1 ADVIAGPGGAIQIV
15 LSAPFS
21 PLLKTGDTVQVGFD
35 TVSSLGAGVTGT
47 LEANGNWTITVIDDL
62 NFTLNGSQFVNAY
75 TGGGY
80 VATPVQSII
89 TINILNNLPPSDP
102 ITFYN
107 FLGLSFVTAGVAIVV
122 KGQANVLRSG
132 TLTGVQNGVDAT
144 NTPSTITDT
153 LAGDVWGPDIYLH
166 PVFVTCS
173 DGTISRAIPSND
185 LGAGQVQVTEWCS
198 SSQSNFPLGNY
209 IPGFTFYGT
218 LPVIGNSYDVVDYT
232 QAYP

>member
-1 ADVIAGPGGAIQIV
+1 
-15 LSAPFS
+15 
-21 PLLKTGDTVQVGFD
+21 
-35 TVSSLGAGVTGT
+35 
-47 LEANGNWTITVIDDL
+47 
-62 NFTLNGSQFVNAY
+62 
-75 TGGGY
+75 
-80 VATPVQSII
+80 
-89 TINILNNLPPSDP
+89 
-102 ITFYN
+102 
-107 FLGLSFVTAGVAIVV
+107 
-122 KGQANVLRSG
+122 SG

-232 QAYP
+232 QAYPGVMLVGYDTAFGAGGEFGATVNASGYFVLQDLHLVSVAGLFQPAQVNPINEQGPIIAYCDVIFDEVSPIFTCNAGQTVVTNC